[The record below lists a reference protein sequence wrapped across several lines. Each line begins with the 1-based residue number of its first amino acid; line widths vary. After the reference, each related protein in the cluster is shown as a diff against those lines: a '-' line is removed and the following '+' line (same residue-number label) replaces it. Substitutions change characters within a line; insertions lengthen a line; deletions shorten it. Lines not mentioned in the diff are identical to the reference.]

1 MLVWNAELRW
11 RAAEFLLFGRPF
23 HVVLSAFLDQG
34 RVWDDG
40 VKLDELL
47 TDLHHGFGG
56 GVRFGMG
63 DNFIVAVDMGRSQE
77 AGMPMYIGLG
87 YLY

>member
-11 RAAEFLLFGRPF
+11 RATDFLLFGRPF

-34 RVWDDG
+34 RVWDG
-40 VKLDELL
+40 GAKLDELL
-47 TDLHHGFGG
+47 TDLHRGFGG

-63 DNFIVAVDMGRSQE
+63 DNFIVAVDMGRSEE